1 MNETIQRIIAA
12 RRIAVVGASRGGK
25 KIGNAIVKEL
35 KKRGYDVRPVHPSA
49 AEFEGIACAP
59 DLLSLSG
66 QVAAV
71 GGCVPPAKGD
81 AVLRDAAAAG
91 IRLVWMQQGA
101 SSPELLALAGELGLE
116 TVSKKCIMMYAPPVD
131 SIHSVHRFFVK
142 LFGRY

>member
-35 KKRGYDVRPVHPSA
+35 KERGYEIFPVHPSA

-59 DLLSLSG
+59 DLLALRDR
-66 QVAAV
+66 VDAV
-71 GGCVPPAKGD
+71 VVCVPPAKGA

-101 SSPELLALAGELGLE
+101 SSPELLALARELGLE
-116 TVSKKCIMMYAPPVD
+116 TVSKKCIMMYAPPVG
-131 SIHSVHRFFVK
+131 SIHGVHRFFAK